1 MKIEQVEVFILSDRN
16 TGARMDA
23 SFVDGLA
30 FVRLRTNDGIVGI
43 SEIFAVPPKVAQAV
57 LDGPDSLFGAM
68 LIGQEFTH
76 PRDIWKKLYE
86 SRLFDSRRGW
96 LIMCLGGVDVA

>member
-23 SFVDGLA
+23 SFVDGFA
-30 FVRLRTNDGIVGI
+30 FVRLRTSDGIVGI

-57 LDGPDSLFGAM
+57 LDGKIAISDRPGWGLELRPDQFRMDRPYAL
-68 LIGQEFTH
+68 
-76 PRDIWKKLYE
+76 D
-86 SRLFDSRRGW
+86 
-96 LIMCLGGVDVA
+96 

>member
-30 FVRLRTNDGIVGI
+30 FVRLRTSDGIVGI
-43 SEIFAVPPKVAQAV
+43 SEIFAVPP
-57 LDGPDSLFGAM
+57 
-68 LIGQEFTH
+68 
-76 PRDIWKKLYE
+76 
-86 SRLFDSRRGW
+86 
-96 LIMCLGGVDVA
+96 